1 MSLNH
6 NHQRCIDDAMAMARH
21 RCSER
26 GARLT
31 PIRADILKL
40 IWASHQPVGAYDL
53 LESLSARSERRSTPP
68 TVYRALDFLL
78 EQGLI
83 HRIASL
89 NAFVGCNDPGH
100 GHSGHFLI
108 CKDCNNA
115 TELLADGIGTAIQS
129 AARQQDFTID
139 SQSVE
144 IVGRCKHCAGQND

>member
-1 MSLNH
+1 MSLDH
-6 NHQRCIDDAMAMARH
+6 NHQRCIDSAMAMARQ
-21 RCSER
+21 RCNER

-31 PIRADILKL
+31 PIRQEILNL
-40 IWASHQPVGAYDL
+40 IWASHKPVGAYDL
-53 LESLSARSERRSTPP
+53 LASLSARSGRRRSTPP

-115 TELLADGIGTAIQS
+115 TELLADHIGAAIR
-129 AARQQDFTID
+129 AAAQQEDFTID
-139 SQSVE
+139 RQSVE
-144 IVGRCKHCAGQND
+144 IVGCCKHCAKP